1 MGRDAMEMP
10 QGTGTEMGVEQEL
23 KPLFAALADRLRHAR
38 SKHDWPTTVTDLRA
52 KTSALYAI
60 YGEWEELEQAIIRK
74 EGRAREKDEALDVMA
89 VAARYWLGDHL
100 PQGGEKWG
108 KLDDEEL
115 DVIAS
120 CVRYWLGDY
129 LPEGDK

>member
-1 MGRDAMEMP
+1 MDK
-10 QGTGTEMGVEQEL
+10 EL
-23 KPLFAALADRLRHAR
+23 IPLFAALADRLCHAR
-38 SKHDWPTTVTDLRA
+38 GKHQWPTTATDLRA

-100 PQGGEKWG
+100 PG
-108 KLDDEEL
+108 
-115 DVIAS
+115 
-120 CVRYWLGDY
+120 
-129 LPEGDK
+129 GDK